1 MKKRAQQ
8 EIAGFVIIVV
18 LVVVAALI
26 FLVIS
31 VNRTEMRTDSMQ
43 VSMLL
48 DSLMDH
54 TTECVVRAPLPLNIG
69 ALIREAYGTNP
80 VCQNLDVSAREH
92 LQETLESLME
102 NVMRMETRFD
112 AYELHIYQGNLDDGE
127 IVERFVRGT
136 CSGVETMGAVRST
149 GDFSLWLGIC
159 LNSDN

>member
-54 TTECVVRAPLPLNIG
+54 TTECVVRAPLPLSVG

-80 VCQNLDVSAREH
+80 VCQNIDASARDH
-92 LQETLESLME
+92 LTETIESLME
-102 NVMRMETRFD
+102 NIMRLETRFD
-112 AYELHIYQGNLDDGE
+112 AYELHIYQGTIEDAKIDQFLK
-127 IVERFVRGT
+127 GT
-136 CSGVETMGAVRST
+136 CTGTETIGAVRST
-149 GDFSLWLGIC
+149 GDFSVWLGIC
-159 LNSDN
+159 LNSNN